1 VNDDG
6 WVAAALSAA
15 RPQAIAALLRYFRD
29 LDRAE
34 DAFQEASLRALKN
47 WPVNGPPRDP
57 TAWLI
62 MVGRNFALDELR
74 RGKRHVELSAD
85 ELVGEEDGSPAALAE
100 RLDDSH
106 YRDDILRLLFIC
118 CHPDL
123 PATQQIA
130 LALRV
135 VSGLTVKEI
144 ARAFLMSEAAAEQ
157 RITRAK
163 RRIAQANVPFETPG
177 PVERAE
183 RLGAVAAMIYLLFN
197 EGYSASGGELHIR
210 EALCDEAIRLA
221 RLLLRLYPGEPE
233 IIGLT
238 ALLLLQHSRSPAR
251 VDAKGEIVLLEDQDR
266 RRWNRELIAEGL
278 ALVDKALRHQRFGP
292 YQLQAAIAGVHA
304 HAASAQETD
313 WAEIDRLYALLEAVQ
328 PSPVVTLNRAVATSK
343 VRGPDAAL
351 AMIEPLA
358 EPLAGYFHFFGVKGW
373 LLRQV
378 GRDED
383 ARIAFDRAI
392 ALAHTPA
399 EAAHIRNQ
407 LDKLSCR

>member
-1 VNDDG
+1 
-6 WVAAALSAA
+6 
-15 RPQAIAALLRYFRD
+15 
-29 LDRAE
+29 
-34 DAFQEASLRALKN
+34 
-47 WPVNGPPRDP
+47 
-57 TAWLI
+57 
-62 MVGRNFALDELR
+62 
-74 RGKRHVELSAD
+74 
-85 ELVGEEDGSPAALAE
+85 
-100 RLDDSH
+100 
-106 YRDDILRLLFIC
+106 
-118 CHPDL
+118 
-123 PATQQIA
+123 
-130 LALRV
+130 
-135 VSGLTVKEI
+135 
-144 ARAFLMSEAAAEQ
+144 MSEAAAEQ